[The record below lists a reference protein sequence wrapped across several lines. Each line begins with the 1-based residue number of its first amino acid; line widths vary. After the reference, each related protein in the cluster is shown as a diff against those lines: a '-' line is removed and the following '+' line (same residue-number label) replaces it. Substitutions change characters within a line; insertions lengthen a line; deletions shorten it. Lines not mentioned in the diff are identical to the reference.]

1 MSRMGELTARF
12 PVLQKVGSVSR
23 SIQLGAVAAAIALI
37 VVASL
42 WFRGPEYKVLF
53 SNLQDR
59 DGGAIITALT
69 QMNVPYQLTENGT
82 AILVPADKVHETRLQ
97 LAQQGL
103 PRSGETGFE
112 LIDQTR
118 FGASQFTEQVNFQRA
133 LEGELASSIQAL
145 NAVQHA
151 RVHLA
156 LPRETLFVRDRQPPS
171 ASVLLTLYAGRTL
184 SEAQVSAITW
194 LVSSSV
200 PNLSAD
206 NVSVVDQNGR
216 LLTAPAGSGTADATR
231 RDLITEIETRTV
243 QRILTLLN
251 PIVGTGNVRAQ
262 VSADV
267 DFSQREQTSE
277 VYRPNQLPGQAAV
290 RSQQTSA
297 SIQNGVQPPEG
308 IPGALTNQPPADPIA
323 PINQPQDPAAQQLG
337 PDGQPIDTAAL
348 ENAIPAPGVAAPA
361 EGAQAPGTTV
371 LGGATQIGPQGSA
384 RNEAT
389 INYEV
394 DRTISHVKDAV
405 GQLRRLSVAVVV
417 NYREVDGEPQPLP
430 EAELEKID
438 ALVKQAMGYMPDR
451 GDTVS
456 VINSLFSEDGPPEPR
471 FWENPVYIEHAIQL
485 LKYLLFVA
493 AAILL
498 WRGLGRP
505 ILDNMEEA
513 KERLEQE
520 AQEIE
525 ENRASL
531 EAAER
536 RASEMSRYQEN
547 LATARTMAQK
557 DPRAVA
563 MVLRSWMEKKNVG

>member
-1 MSRMGELTARF
+1 MSRMAELTARF
-12 PVLQKVGSVSR
+12 PILQKAGNVSR
-23 SIQLGAVAAAIALI
+23 SIQLGALAAAIVLLAI
-37 VVASL
+37 VAL
-42 WFRGPEYKVLF
+42 WFRGPDYKVLF

-59 DGGAIITALT
+59 DGGAIISALA

-82 AILVPADKVHETRLQ
+82 AILVPADRVHETRLQ

-103 PRSGETGFE
+103 PRSGEAGFE

-171 ASVLLTLYAGRTL
+171 ASVLLTLYAERTL

-290 RSQQTSA
+290 RSQQTS
-297 SIQNGVQPPEG
+297 SSLQNGGQAPEG
-308 IPGALTNQPPADPIA
+308 IPGALTNQPPPDPIA
-323 PINQPQDPAAQQLG
+323 PINQPVPEGAQLG
-337 PDGQPIDTAAL
+337 PDGQPLPGAATGAVAPAAL
-348 ENAIPAPGVAAPA
+348 PAPGGAEPAAG
-361 EGAQAPGTTV
+361 GAQAAAVP
-371 LGGATQIGPQGSA
+371 LGPQGNA

-394 DRTISHVKDAV
+394 DRTISHVKDAI

-417 NYREVDGEPQPLP
+417 NYRDVDGEPQPLP
-430 EAELEKID
+430 EEEIQKID
-438 ALVKQAMGYMPDR
+438 ALVKQAMGYMAER
-451 GDTVS
+451 GDSVS
-456 VINSLFSEDGPPEPR
+456 VVNSLFSEEGPREPP
-471 FWENPVYIEHAIQL
+471 FWQNPAYIDHALQL
-485 LKYLLFVA
+485 LKYILVIA

-505 ILDNMEEA
+505 ILDNMAEA
-513 KERLEQE
+513 KEKLEQE
-520 AQEIE
+520 AQELE
-525 ENRASL
+525 ENRAAM

-547 LATARTMAQK
+547 LATARTMATK

-563 MVLRSWMEKKNVG
+563 MVLRSWLEKKNVN

>member
-1 MSRMGELTARF
+1 MSRLAELTARY
-12 PVLQKVGSVSR
+12 PILQKAGSVSR
-23 SIQLGAVAAAIALI
+23 SVQLGAVAAAIALI
-37 VVASL
+37 AIASL

-59 DGGAIITALT
+59 DGGAIISALA
-69 QMNVPYQLTENGT
+69 QMNVPYQITENGS
-82 AILVPADKVHETRLQ
+82 AILVPAERVHETRLQ

-103 PRSGETGFE
+103 PRSGEAGFE

-145 NAVQHA
+145 NAVQNA

-171 ASVLLTLYAGRTL
+171 ASVLLTLYPGRAL
-184 SEAQVSAITW
+184 SEPQVSAIQW

-200 PNLSAD
+200 PNLTAE

-216 LLTAPAGSGTADATR
+216 LLTQPAGSGNGDAAR
-231 RDLITEIETRTV
+231 RDLVTEIETRTV

-251 PIVGTGNVRAQ
+251 PIVGSGNVRAQ
-262 VSADV
+262 VSADL

-297 SIQNGVQPPEG
+297 SLQNGVLPAEG
-308 IPGALTNQPPADPIA
+308 VPGALTNQPPPEPVA
-323 PINQPQDPAAQQLG
+323 PINQPQQAAGGQAANPAQLEG
-337 PDGQPIDTAAL
+337 
-348 ENAIPAPGVAAPA
+348 
-361 EGAQAPGTTV
+361 GAQAPGGAQPAEG
-371 LGGATQIGPQGSA
+371 LANAASGGVMGNAQVGPQGTA
-384 RNEAT
+384 RNDAT

-394 DRTISHVKDAV
+394 DRTISHIKDPM
-405 GQLRRLSVAVVV
+405 GQVRRMSAAVVV
-417 NYREVDGEPQPLP
+417 NYRNVDGEPQPLP
-430 EAELEKID
+430 AEDLQKID
-438 ALVKQAMGYMPDR
+438 ELVRQAMGYTAER

-456 VINSLFSEDGPPEPR
+456 VINSQFNEEGPAEPR
-471 FWENPVYIEHAIQL
+471 FWENPAYIEHALQL

-505 ILDNMEEA
+505 ILDNIEEA
-513 KERLEQE
+513 KEKLEQE
-520 AQEIE
+520 AEELE
-525 ENRASL
+525 ENRAAL

-547 LATARTMAQK
+547 LATARTMATK

-563 MVLRSWMEKKNVG
+563 MVLRNWMEKKNGN